1 MENMVD
7 KQFWRGRRILL
18 TGHTGFKGAWLSLWL
33 SLLEAEVIGYS
44 LPPPTVPSLF
54 ELARLNE
61 VMTSVEGD
69 VLDLEHLSQ
78 TISDYRPEIIIHL
91 AAQAL
96 VRRSYVDP
104 LETYATNIMGT
115 VNLLEAVRLSQGVKA
130 VIVVTSDKCYE
141 NREWCWGYRE
151 IDPMGGAD
159 PYSSSKGCAEL
170 ITTAYRN
177 SFFPATRY
185 SQHGVALASVRAGNV
200 IGGGDWA
207 KDRLIPDII
216 KAFLNNQ
223 SVVIRNPQSLRPWQ
237 YVLEPL
243 RGYLM
248 LAEKLYDNGIDY
260 ADAWNFGPSEY
271 DHQTVFG
278 ILENIGALWGPQ
290 AKWEMGQGSQP
301 HEANMLKLDCSKARL
316 RLGWQPVV
324 NLTKAIDWT
333 VSWYKV
339 FQDNPNGV
347 RKISESQINE
357 YHKIIKS
364 CRLSH

>member
-1 MENMVD
+1 MVD